1 MDKGVTFQE
10 AVDQLLPRFPDYAEY
25 ILAYK
30 KRWHEMIRGEI
41 SSTVKILSELKQDGY
56 PIYALTNWSSE
67 TFSRTRE
74 RFSFLNYFD
83 NILVSGTV
91 GCMKPD
97 PLIFKILFRNF
108 NIVPEDA
115 LFIDDSPA
123 NVEASKKAGMK
134 AIRFTDPVSLRRE
147 MEEMGVFKG

>member
-1 MDKGVTFQE
+1 
-10 AVDQLLPRFPDYAEY
+10 
-25 ILAYK
+25 
-30 KRWHEMIRGEI
+30 MIRGEI